1 MRMLRIVLLMVGF
14 VLTAAV
20 ASAQTGPL
28 AVDNAWARA
37 TPGKSDIGAAYVTI
51 HSPTADRLVA
61 ASTPVAKKAELHTME
76 MSGMVMKMRPIS
88 GIDIPAGQSVSLAPG
103 GLHIMLMGLKQP
115 LKAGQ
120 SFPLTLT
127 FAKAGTRTVNVAV
140 EKVGASGPMPAGTMS
155 MPLPAAQH

>member
-1 MRMLRIVLLMVGF
+1 M
-14 VLTAAV
+14 LTAAV
-20 ASAQTGPL
+20 ASAQTGQL

-88 GIDIPAGQSVSLAPG
+88 SIDIPAGQSVSLAPG
-103 GLHIMLMGLKQP
+103 GMHIMLMGLNQP

-120 SFPLTLT
+120 SFPLNLT

-155 MPLPAAQH
+155 MPMPAAKH

>member
-1 MRMLRIVLLMVGF
+1 MRMLRSLVLVSGF
-14 VLTAAV
+14 MLTAAV
-20 ASAQTGPL
+20 ASAQTGQL

-88 GIDIPAGQSVSLAPG
+88 SIDIPAGQSVSLAPG
-103 GLHIMLMGLKQP
+103 GMHIMLMGLKQP

-120 SFPLTLT
+120 SFPLSLT
-127 FAKAGTRTVNVAV
+127 FAKAGTCTVNVAV

-155 MPLPAAQH
+155 MPMPAVKH

>member
-1 MRMLRIVLLMVGF
+1 MLRSLVLVSGF
-14 VLTAAV
+14 MLTAAV
-20 ASAQTGPL
+20 ASAQTGQL

-88 GIDIPAGQSVSLAPG
+88 SIDIPAGQSVSLAPG
-103 GLHIMLMGLKQP
+103 GMHIMLMGLKQP

-120 SFPLTLT
+120 SFPLSLT

-155 MPLPAAQH
+155 MPMPAAKH